1 MQILFHSIY
10 VAELKISPL
19 SDFKK
24 MIKFSQPDLFLEIY
38 KVNFIWVEKS

>member
-1 MQILFHSIY
+1 MQKLFHSIF
-10 VAELKISPL
+10 VADLKILPT

-24 MIKFSQPDLFLEIY
+24 MIKFSQPDLFLDIY